1 MLRAWSGKQSG
12 KACGS
17 RTCPLYAVCDSWIC
31 PCMSPV
37 ANRYALVCC
46 LLYTNLPLC
55 AICGPWMCPVPHGC
69 TVVCRLQLI
78 NMPLYVV
85 CGIQLCPCTSCTAHR
100 YALVR
105 HLWHMTLPTS
115 ALVRC
120 LRLIDMPLHAVGP
133 AAQYVSA
140 CRDLQRVVRTS
151 NTRTTFIFYSKLIT
165 VNPKNDARRRRY

>member
-1 MLRAWSGKQSG
+1 MVSQKTFKNTPRTLGPSVTRGTEGHQNSFYAKIATRMLRACYAHGL
-12 KACGS
+12 GS
-17 RTCPLYAVCDSWIC
+17 NPERPAAHGRAL
-31 PCMSPV
+31 CMSPV

-55 AICGPWMCPVPHGC
+55 AICGPWMCPVAHGC

-133 AAQYVSA
+133 AAQYV
-140 CRDLQRVVRTS
+140 
-151 NTRTTFIFYSKLIT
+151 
-165 VNPKNDARRRRY
+165 